1 VGGVQLWIF
10 CPLIVA
16 LVTIPDLL
24 HVYQQASWQSLV
36 LTFLF
41 RVGWGIGHLTFGLS
55 LRYLGIGL
63 TVGLITFFGS
73 LFPPLFDGT
82 ILQLFQVAS
91 GRWSLGGLAVCMVGI
106 FFCRWAGMSK
116 ERELTEEANRET
128 VQEFNFVQG
137 IGVAFSQK

>member
-1 VGGVQLWIF
+1 MRKWSWETYWLVGGVQLWIF

-82 ILQLFQVAS
+82 ILQVFQVAPGPGFCWRS
-91 GRWSLGGLAVCMVGI
+91 ALLASTFATADGSYLKDLEV
-106 FFCRWAGMSK
+106 
-116 ERELTEEANRET
+116 
-128 VQEFNFVQG
+128 
-137 IGVAFSQK
+137 